1 MENVN
6 SMDLNE
12 LKDIIQREGGKIIIV
27 ENGKPQMVVMAF
39 EEWRRQPKSPQE
51 QAPMPTPP
59 PVDEENLRGI
69 TIDDLPL

>member
-1 MENVN
+1 
-6 SMDLNE
+6 MDLNE

-27 ENGKPQMVVMAF
+27 ENGKPQMVVMSF
-39 EEWRRQPKSPQE
+39 EEWTGKAKATQE

-59 PVDEENLRGI
+59 PRDEENLRGI

>member
-1 MENVN
+1 
-6 SMDLNE
+6 MDLNE
-12 LKDIIQREGGKIIIV
+12 LRDIIQREGGKIIIV
-27 ENGKPQMVVMAF
+27 ENGKPQMVVMSF
-39 EEWRRQPKSPQE
+39 EEWKRKANLKQE